1 MPYSRDL
8 LKTKA
13 SEKMKIKGP
22 RDTGLKQAKFI
33 RLVIIADKVKFR
45 AKVKRLNETRKV
57 TL

>member
-8 LKTKA
+8 LKIKA
-13 SEKMKIKGP
+13 SEMMKIKGP
-22 RDTGLKQAKFI
+22 RDIGLKQATFL
-33 RLVIIADKVKFR
+33 RLVIIADKVKLR

>member
-8 LKTKA
+8 LKIKA
-13 SEKMKIKGP
+13 SGMMKIKGP
-22 RDTGLKQAKFI
+22 RDIGLKQAKVI
-33 RLVIIADKVKFR
+33 RLVIVADKVKFR